1 MIESEGIT
9 ENVRSWRTDVPAR
22 LIEALGLE
30 RIMFP
35 TERFAMQRGTRVSS
49 HGTNASLSPLFA
61 SPNHD
66 LVAYAQTRHMHE
78 EAHMTHVHATDDPI
92 RRPRDPAEPPPLA
105 TIFLTHEHNSVR
117 EGTVLGLVVATCIW
131 VWLAAVDAI
140 AGKPFLTFT
149 VLGGIAGFTVMHYLL
164 NVAYGVAIMS
174 IVHTAARAPSAI
186 FAVGFGFLML
196 EFAFALVTAAFSSG
210 RLGELAWVRL
220 FGGSVIGAVIAIVI
234 VTRRHPLV
242 ALLHHAEEEI

>member
-1 MIESEGIT
+1 
-9 ENVRSWRTDVPAR
+9 
-22 LIEALGLE
+22 
-30 RIMFP
+30 
-35 TERFAMQRGTRVSS
+35 
-49 HGTNASLSPLFA
+49 
-61 SPNHD
+61 
-66 LVAYAQTRHMHE
+66 MHE
-78 EAHMTHVHATDDPI
+78 AAHMTHVNTTDDLT
-92 RRPRDPAEPPPLA
+92 RRLRDAAEPEPLA
-105 TIFLTHEHNSVR
+105 TVSLAHKHNSLR

-149 VLGGIAGFTVMHYLL
+149 VLGGIAGFTVLHYLL

-186 FAVGFGFLML
+186 YAVGFGFLML

-210 RLGELAWVRL
+210 QLGALAWVRL

-234 VTRRHPLV
+234 VKRRHPLV
-242 ALLHHAEEEI
+242 ALLHQAEGER